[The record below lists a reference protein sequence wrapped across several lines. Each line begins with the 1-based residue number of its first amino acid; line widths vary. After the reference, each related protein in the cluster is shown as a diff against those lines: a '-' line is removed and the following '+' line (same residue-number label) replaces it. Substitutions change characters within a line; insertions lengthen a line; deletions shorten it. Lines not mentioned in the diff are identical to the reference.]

1 MKRIS
6 HRSAVFLVSLTS
18 LIGILSFSLLFLQ
31 QQAQLSLPDPVPI
44 SALDEWSIE
53 ESVLNG
59 LPLKENKAIYRSDTE
74 GSLDTL
80 FITVFPTDTPDG
92 TIDFAAFDYHQA
104 LVQDYNPTLEA
115 NITYANPD
123 GELPVLADKDRVNA
137 RIRVRGASERGAAYK
152 SYRIELTDDRD
163 TLRGLK
169 VINLNKH
176 VFDPGKITN
185 KFSMDLFK
193 QMENMASLRTNF
205 VHVYIRDK
213 SLPPEQQN
221 YVDYG
226 LYTQVEQPN
235 QTYLESHG
243 LDPNGTLYKA
253 EYFEFRQEDALR
265 SMDDPDYD
273 PQTFEQILSIREA
286 DDHDKLLDMLSEINN
301 INQDFESAFQRYFNE
316 DNYLTWMAANIL
328 LGNYDTV
335 NRNFL
340 LYSPTNSETF
350 YFLPWDYD
358 KAMNIQGSKNFPRKW
373 LGLQRYTGV
382 LLHRRYFRT
391 PESVSKLTR
400 KMEELLDSV
409 MSPESVQNLVQT
421 YRPVVSPFLTVMPD
435 LGLLKMPPNE
445 MNDYWDQFD
454 DVILENYEIY
464 KQNLELPLPVF
475 AGDPRRSG
483 SIVHFMWESSYDLQQ
498 ENLTY
503 RLRLARDPQMQQII
517 FSVSDLIGTSY
528 DYPGDLP
535 DGTYYLAVQIF
546 DSSGH
551 DQISLD
557 YFIDP
562 DTNVYYYGVRQVKL
576 GGQ

>member
-6 HRSAVFLVSLTS
+6 HRSAVLLIS
-18 LIGILSFSLLFLQ
+18 LISIIGIVSFILLFMQ
-31 QQAQLSLPDPVPI
+31 QQEQLAKPDPVQV
-44 SALDEWSIE
+44 STLDDWTIE

-59 LPLKENKAIYRSDTE
+59 LPLNENKAIYRSDSD

-92 TIDFAAFDYHQA
+92 RIDFTAFDYHQA
-104 LVQDYNPTLEA
+104 LVQDYNPTLDA

-123 GELPVLADKDRVNA
+123 GELPMLADKDRVNA

-163 TLRGLK
+163 ALRGLK

-185 KFSMDLFK
+185 KFSMDLFR

-205 VHVYIRDK
+205 VHVFIRDK
-213 SLPPEQQN
+213 SLPPEQQG

-226 LYTQVEQPN
+226 LFTQVEQPN

-265 SMDDPDYD
+265 SKDDPDYD
-273 PQTFEQILSIREA
+273 PKAFEQILSIREA
-286 DDHDKLLDMLSEINN
+286 DDHEKLLDMLSEINN
-301 INQDFESAFQRYFNE
+301 INQDFEPVFQRYFNE

-335 NRNFL
+335 NRNFM

-358 KAMNIQGSKNFPRKW
+358 KAMNIMGSKNFPRKW

-391 PESVSKLTR
+391 PESVDKLTR
-400 KMEELLDSV
+400 RMEELLDSV
-409 MSPESVQNLVQT
+409 MSPESVHQLVQT
-421 YRPVVSPFLTVMPD
+421 YRPVVSPFLTMPPD
-435 LGLLKMPPNE
+435 LGLLRMPPNE
-445 MNDYWDQFD
+445 MTGYWDQFD
-454 DVILENYEIY
+454 DEILNNYDIY

-475 AGDPRRSG
+475 TGDPIRSG
-483 SIVHFMWESSYDLQQ
+483 RIVRFTWESSYDLQQ
-498 ENLTY
+498 EKLSY
-503 RLRLARDPQMQQII
+503 QLQLARDPQMQQII
-517 FSVSDLIGTSY
+517 FSTSDLIDTLY
-528 DYPGDLP
+528 EYQGDLP
-535 DGTYYLAVQIF
+535 DGTYYLALQIF

-562 DTNVYYYGVRQVKL
+562 DTNLYYYGVRQVKL
-576 GGQ
+576 GGS